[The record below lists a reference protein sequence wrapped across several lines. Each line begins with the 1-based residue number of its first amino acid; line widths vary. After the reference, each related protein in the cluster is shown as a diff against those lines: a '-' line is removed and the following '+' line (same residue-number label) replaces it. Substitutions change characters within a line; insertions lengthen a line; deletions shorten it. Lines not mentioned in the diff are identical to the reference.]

1 MSLSLL
7 SSFAVIRHDDQGK
20 LKSLFGA
27 YSFREL
33 DSMTIMADRQAGFR
47 AVGESLHLC
56 KQEKESDG
64 VVF

>member
-56 KQEKESDG
+56 L
-64 VVF
+64 